1 MKKHQLILVSS
12 LIFTLLFYNE
22 SVGVNLAI
30 FGLVLTGIIC
40 YCFQDRF
47 TSRSHLVLVVTSILS
62 CIAFAWYGDFVSFLA
77 LALSVIFLQFKT
89 QESNLKIIQVFP
101 IAFLNGITSLGR
113 MLMFTQWLPKREIKN
128 DFAKKLIA
136 YFIIPTVFVGLFFI
150 VYAFGSDHFS
160 ALFTDYYLD
169 VNFFQLVLIALLGF
183 YLSFTFWNYWI
194 PDAFIDYNSL
204 LDNDFKDQH
213 SVRNQRTFSF
223 LDVDFERKSGEITLV
238 LLNVLILAFI
248 VTYNY
253 EQFFEVVEKSKLSAA
268 THERVNAVIFSIIMA
283 VGVILFYFKG
293 GFNFDAKAKKMK
305 LLSKTWLLLNGI
317 LILSTF
323 IKNSEY
329 VSFFGL
335 TYKRLGVY
343 AFLTLA
349 IIGLVFTFLKITK
362 QKTNGYLFNQMVWYC
377 YGTIL
382 LCSYVSW
389 GNLITNYNI
398 SVNKGVEPYFLSS
411 LQYNDEARR
420 DYFKLKNF
428 KGEYSKYEYPAYSRE
443 AEIISYQKRSWLSKA
458 LYYDCISAEK

>member
-194 PDAFIDYNSL
+194 PEAFSDYNSMM
-204 LDNDFKDQH
+204 DNDFKNKQ
-213 SVRNQRTFSF
+213 SIRNQRTFSF
-223 LDVDFERKSGEITLV
+223 LDIDFERKSGEITLV
-238 LLNVLILAFI
+238 LLNALILAFI

-293 GFNFDAKAKKMK
+293 GFNFDEKAKNLKR
-305 LLSKTWLLLNGI
+305 LSKIWIFLNGI
-317 LILSTF
+317 LILSTI

-362 QKTNGYLFNQMVWYC
+362 QKTNAYLFNQMVWYC

-382 LCSYVSW
+382 LCSYVNW
-389 GNLITNYNI
+389 GNLVTNYNI
-398 SVNKGVEPYFLSS
+398 SVNKGVEPTFLST
-411 LQYNDEARR
+411 LEYNDEACR

-428 KGEYSKYEYPAYSRE
+428 KGEYSEYSRE
-443 AEIISYQKRSWLSKA
+443 GEIARYQKKSFLSKA
-458 LYYDCISAEK
+458 LYYEFISEQK

>member
-1 MKKHQLILVSS
+1 MKKYHLILVCS

-22 SVGVNLAI
+22 SVGVNLSI

-40 YCFQDRF
+40 FFFQDQF

-77 LALSVIFLQFKT
+77 LAMSVCFLQFKT
-89 QESNLKIIQVFP
+89 QETNLKIVQVFP
-101 IAFLNGITSLGR
+101 LAFINGITSLGR
-113 MLMFTQWLPKREIKN
+113 MLLFSQWLPKREIKN

-136 YFIIPTVFVGLFFI
+136 YFLIPTVFVGLFFT

-169 VNFFQLVLIALLGF
+169 VNFFQLILIALLGF

-194 PDAFIDYNSL
+194 PEAFYEKNSL
-204 LDNDFKDQH
+204 LDNDFNNQNEIK
-213 SVRNQRTFSF
+213 NQRIFSY
-223 LDVDFERKSGEITLV
+223 LDIDFERRSGEITLV
-238 LLNVLILAFI
+238 LLNVLLLVFI

-253 EQFFEVVEKSKLSAA
+253 EQFFEVVEKSKLSAD
-268 THERVNAVIFSIIMA
+268 THERVNSVIFSIVMA

-293 GFNFDAKAKKMK
+293 GFNFDEKAKNLKR
-305 LLSKTWLLLNGI
+305 LSKIWILLNGI
-317 LILSTF
+317 LIISTI

-343 AFLTLA
+343 AFLILA

-362 QKTNGYLFNQMVWYC
+362 KKTNAYLINQMVWYF

-382 LCSYVSW
+382 LCSYVNW

-398 SVNKGVEPYFLSS
+398 SVNKGVEPLFLSD
-411 LQYNDEARR
+411 LNFNDETRR
-420 DYFKLKNF
+420 DYFKLKNLD
-428 KGEYSKYEYPAYSRE
+428 GQYSEDAKE
-443 AEIISYQKRSWLSKA
+443 AEIARYQKESFLSKA
-458 LYYDCISAEK
+458 LYYEFLNKI

>member
-1 MKKHQLILVSS
+1 MRKHHLIFVCS

-40 YCFQDRF
+40 YFFQDRF

-77 LALSVIFLQFKT
+77 LAMSVCFLQFKT
-89 QESNLKIIQVFP
+89 QETNLKIVQVFP
-101 IAFLNGITSLGR
+101 LAFLNGITSLGR

-169 VNFFQLVLIALLGF
+169 VNFFQLILIVLLGF

-194 PDAFIDYNSL
+194 PESFLDYSSM
-204 LDNDFKDQH
+204 LDNDFKEET
-213 SVRNQRTFSF
+213 SIRNHRTFSF
-223 LDVDFERKSGEITLV
+223 LDIDFERRSGEITLF
-238 LLNVLILAFI
+238 LLNGLLLVFI
-248 VTYNY
+248 ATYNY
-253 EQFFEVVEKSKLSAA
+253 EQFFSVVENAESKLSAA

-283 VGVILFYFKG
+283 VGVIMFYFKG
-293 GFNFDAKAKKMK
+293 GFNFDEKAKNLKR
-305 LLSKTWLLLNGI
+305 LSKIWIFLNGI
-317 LILSTF
+317 LILST
-323 IKNSEY
+323 IVKNSEY

-343 AFLTLA
+343 AFLILA

-362 QKTNGYLFNQMVWYC
+362 QKTNAFLINQMVWYFF
-377 YGTIL
+377 GTIL
-382 LCSYVSW
+382 LCSYVNW
-389 GNLITNYNI
+389 GNWITNYNI
-398 SVNKGVEPYFLSS
+398 SVNKGVEPMFLSD
-411 LQYNDEARR
+411 LNFNDETRR
-420 DYFKLKNF
+420 DYFNLKNLD
-428 KGEYSKYEYPAYSRE
+428 GQYPEVSRE
-443 AEIISYQKRSWLSKA
+443 EEIVCYQEKSFLSKA
-458 LYYDCISAEK
+458 LYYEFLNKK